1 MMLTNL
7 PRIKV
12 LLFFIG
18 LLLPEL
24 MGFKQGDKSP
34 TFIELQDQRLAI
46 NPKEFYVADVIDER
60 KDKVFARILS
70 ASVPPV
76 KGTGNLSVEMK
87 GGFATVKSYIENNL
101 SANHKLRP
109 VIITIKTLKISE
121 SPLRD
126 GRVDGQIKMELS
138 FGLQKGDEV
147 THLTAYTGSAAYQ
160 RKGGPPQQV
169 EPVLRSTINNGLIYL
184 NNWMNAQADN
194 NIKLAKGVKV
204 SFADY
209 NEPEEGDTIYYNINR
224 PLKWTDF
231 RAKPQYSSKYGA
243 EVFASLGY
251 TEDVKLIN
259 GIINIKLAMKVY
271 LPKSAC
277 WVKEFGAGDYQ
288 LNHEQRHFDIVKL
301 VAERFK
307 LQISQM
313 KLSTDNYDGPINVA
327 YFDALREIDKLQKQY
342 DSETQHSI
350 NTYQQ
355 QQWCDKIDKEL
366 AALGINFTSS

>member
-18 LLLPEL
+18 LLLPAL
-24 MGFKQGDKSP
+24 TAFKQGDKSP

-76 KGTGNLSVEMK
+76 KGTANLSVEMK

-121 SPLRD
+121 SPLSD

-160 RKGGPPQQV
+160 RKAGPPQQV

-209 NEPEEGDTIYYNINR
+209 SEPEEGDTIYYNINR

-271 LPKSAC
+271 VPKSAC
-277 WVKEFGAGDYQ
+277 WVKEFGAGDYH

-307 LQISQM
+307 LQLSQM

-355 QQWCDKIDKEL
+355 KQWCDKIDKEL
-366 AALGINFTSS
+366 AASGINSTSI